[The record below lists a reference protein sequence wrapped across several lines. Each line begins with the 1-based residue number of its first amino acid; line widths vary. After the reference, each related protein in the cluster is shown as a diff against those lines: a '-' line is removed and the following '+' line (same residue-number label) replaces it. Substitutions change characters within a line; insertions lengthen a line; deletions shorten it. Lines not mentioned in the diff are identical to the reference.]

1 MTFLLKINCTKYGSW
16 LDIAEIG
23 INIITRECLDRRIEN
38 IDILRS
44 ELKEWN
50 DAYNKNP
57 SPINW
62 QFTTADARIKLR
74 RLYPDISKFREER
87 DSRRLAKQSAS

>member
-1 MTFLLKINCTKYGSW
+1 M
-16 LDIAEIG
+16 
-23 INIITRECLDRRIEN
+23 TRECLDRRIESM
-38 IDILRS
+38 DALRS

-50 DAYNKNP
+50 DAYDKNP

-74 RLYPDISKFREER
+74 RLYPDINKFREER
-87 DSRRLAKQSAS
+87 DNRRSAKQQAI

>member
-1 MTFLLKINCTKYGSW
+1 MNIEKLKFIDDSSIQK
-16 LDIAEIG
+16 IG
-23 INIITRECLDRRIEN
+23 ECLDRRIEN
-38 IDILRS
+38 IDVLRN

-50 DAYNKNP
+50 DAYDKDP

-74 RLYPDISKFREER
+74 RLYPDINKFREER
-87 DSRRLAKQSAS
+87 DNRRAAKQSTS